1 MTGLSGYD
9 RVERGK
15 VSDTV
20 WDTYDVFLTKYRF
33 HIILLSRFYC
43 IFGRFGRRSVRIV
56 LLFGTGILYGLN
68 PEPVSGQTDP
78 IVVEHADTWRGAGV
92 DEAFDLIGHVR
103 ITHGETTLTSDRVL
117 YRRTQGE
124 LVLDGH
130 VQVVRRHTTLNAD
143 HVVYFEQDRRAM
155 AHGAVRIIDAD
166 EGTTLTG
173 TRGVYYHRPRHAIL
187 TGSPKLKR
195 TQGHDDVVITGR
207 RLEYFFADSDSVKRA
222 IVQDSV
228 TVIDLTEQITVT
240 CERVEYRREP
250 ERALLSG
257 APRLVK
263 HQPAAEHDIIVN
275 GRKMVYAFAD
285 KHADVYDSVMVASGS
300 LYGVCDTVA
309 YLSDQQQAHLTG
321 SPVLWE
327 GGSELRGDD
336 IVLHLTDDTVTQAVI
351 TGHAIGS
358 YAVDDSSNS
367 GSAGQDILRRKSTIQ
382 GRQLTVSFDDESV
395 REITA
400 SQNAT
405 SIYRP
410 SPSASEGPPGH
421 NEVSASRITIIL
433 DHGKLLKVTADGS
446 VIGTY
451 KTPRE
456 ERMAPQESR

>member
-1 MTGLSGYD
+1 MTDLFGDD
-9 RVERGK
+9 RIERSNT
-15 VSDTV
+15 SDAV
-20 WDTYDVFLTKYRF
+20 WGTNDVFLTEYRF
-33 HIILLSRFYC
+33 HIILLSRIYR
-43 IFGRFGRRSVRIV
+43 IFERPGRRGVGIM
-56 LLFGTGILYGLN
+56 LLCGVGILYGLN
-68 PEPVSGQTDP
+68 PENTSGQTDP

-92 DEAFDLIGHVR
+92 DETFDLIGHVR

-130 VQVVRRHTTLNAD
+130 VQVVRRHTTLDAD
-143 HVVYFEQDRRAM
+143 HVIYYEQDRHAV

-173 TRGVYYHRPRHAIL
+173 SQGEYYHRPRHAIL
-187 TGSPKLKR
+187 TGSPKLVR

-207 RLEYFFADSDSVKRA
+207 RLEYFFAESDSVKRA

-228 TVIDLTEQITVT
+228 TVNDRSEGITIT
-240 CERVEYRREP
+240 CQRVEYRREP

-263 HQPAAEHDIIVN
+263 HQPTAEHDIIVN
-275 GRKMVYAFAD
+275 GREMVYAFTD
-285 KHADVYDSVMVASGS
+285 KHADVYDSVMMASGP
-300 LYGVCDTVA
+300 LRGVCDTVA

-321 SPVLWE
+321 NPVLWE
-327 GGSELRGDD
+327 GNSELRGDD
-336 IVLHLTDDTVTQAVI
+336 IVLHLSDDTVTLAII
-351 TGHAIGS
+351 TGNAIGS
-358 YAVDDSSNS
+358 YAADDSSNL
-367 GSAGQDILRRKSTIQ
+367 GSAGNDVPRQKSTIQ
-382 GRQLTVSFDDESV
+382 GRQLTVSFDGESV

-400 SQNAT
+400 LQNAT

-433 DHGKLLKVTADGS
+433 DQGELLEVIAEGS
-446 VIGTY
+446 VVGNY
-451 KTPRE
+451 KAPHE
-456 ERMAPQESR
+456 ERVTP